1 MTDPLPL
8 TMRAALCTGPGAP
21 LRLMDIPVPQPGP
34 GQILVRL
41 EACGV
46 CHSDLHLRDG
56 DEDLP
61 DTLYPLVLGHEG
73 IGRVVATCAGG
84 PKIGSRVGLP
94 WLYETCL
101 DCKPCRSGAETF
113 CQSQTAR
120 GVQHHGAFAE
130 YALAEAAF
138 AAPIPDI
145 MDPAL
150 AAPLL
155 CAGLT
160 AWAALGKTRAGPGLR
175 VLIIGAGGLGQYAIL
190 IARARGAEVIVIDTD
205 PAKLDTARA
214 LGADHAI
221 LAGPKAGAGVQAL
234 GGADV
239 TLNFAPSAAVW
250 PTIETAAAPMSE
262 IVAVA
267 LIHDPVPLSLMWLLD
282 GGHKVYGSS
291 VGTRQEMA
299 DFLSFAATHPLPVTV
314 ERMAFSDVDLALDRL
329 KSGDVSGRL
338 CIDFSL

>member
-1 MTDPLPL
+1 MADPLPPR
-8 TMRAALCTGPGAP
+8 MHAALCDAPGAA
-21 LRLMDIPVPQPGP
+21 LRLGEVPLPRPGP
-34 GQILVRL
+34 GQILVQM

-61 DTLYPLVLGHEG
+61 DALYPLILGHEG
-73 IGRVVATCAGG
+73 IGRVVVTCDGG
-84 PKIGSRVGLP
+84 PEIGARVGLP
-94 WLYETCL
+94 WLYHTCL
-101 DCKPCRSGAETF
+101 DCKPCRTGAETF
-113 CQSQTAR
+113 CQANTAR

-138 AAPIPDI
+138 VAPIPEVL
-145 MDPAL
+145 DPVL

-160 AWAALGKTRAGPGLR
+160 AWAALGKTSAGPGSR

-190 IARARGAEVIVIDTD
+190 IAKARGAEVVVIDTD
-205 PAKLDTARA
+205 ATKLDTARA
-214 LGADHAI
+214 LGADHAV
-221 LAGPKAGAGVQAL
+221 LAGPGAGAQVQAM

-239 TLNFAPSAAVW
+239 TLNFAPNAAVW
-250 PTIETAAAPMSE
+250 STIETAAAPMSE

-282 GGHKVYGSS
+282 GGHKVFGSS

-299 DFLSFAATHPLPVTV
+299 DFLSFAATHPMPVDV
-314 ERMAFSDVDLALDRL
+314 ERVPFSEVDHALTRL
-329 KSGDVSGRL
+329 KSGDVTGRL
-338 CIDFSL
+338 CVDFSL